1 MIGQDELQS
10 LREKVDIVDVISS
23 YIPLTQKGRNFFGV
37 CPFHDDTNPS
47 MSVSKEKQIYTC
59 FACGA
64 SGNVFKFIMDYEH
77 INFRE
82 AVSKI
87 ATLAGVDLHLTTSVK
102 PTIQKNQKLYDCYD
116 VAFKLYQNNL
126 HTKSGQAALTYLKN
140 RNINDVC
147 MKEFGIGYATKDSH
161 ILTDLL
167 SSKNIPKEAL
177 LKSGLVIENDYGL
190 LDIYK
195 DRVMFPLWDL
205 EGRVVGFSGRLYNG
219 EKQFKYINSKESEIF
234 KKGEILYNYHRAR
247 DEARKAKQI
256 ILMEG
261 FMDVIRAYTVG
272 IKHVVATM
280 GTAVTREQA
289 GHLKRLSNDIIICF
303 DGDEAG
309 AKGTASCIEE
319 LVKLGI
325 TPKVVR
331 LEENLD
337 PDEYIQRYGVLS
349 FQKKLDNPMSMM
361 DFKLSYYKKSKDL
374 TDSAD
379 LTTYVKEVISEL
391 SKIQDEVMR
400 EVTLKKIQEESG
412 LEFTF
417 LKEQL
422 EKLDKKEETTVS
434 PPIVKEK
441 HTAKDKRETKYSKA
455 EKNLIY
461 YMLRDVAAIK
471 VYEKKVTFMP
481 TKEFRNLARE
491 ICCFYKEYGRI
502 ELADFMTYISQN
514 ETMQKALSDI
524 LSLSL
529 KEEAKEEEY
538 LDYAKVIRE
547 YSIKD
552 EINRLKKMMDGAST
566 EEKTKLATKIV
577 ELRLGDKKYD

>member
-82 AVSKI
+82 AISKV
-87 ATLAGVDLHLTTSVK
+87 ATMAGVDLHLSNSIK
-102 PTIQKNQKLYDCYD
+102 PTVQKNQKLYDCYD
-116 VAFKLYQNNL
+116 IASKFYQNNL
-126 HTKSGQAALTYLKN
+126 HTKSGQAAFTYLKN
-140 RNINDVC
+140 RNMDDACI
-147 MKEFGIGYATKDSH
+147 KEFGIGYATKENH

-167 SSKNIPKEAL
+167 SSKQIPKEEL
-177 LKSGLVIENDYGL
+177 LKSGLVVENEYGL

-234 KKGEILYNYHRAR
+234 KKGELLYNYHRAR

-289 GHLKRLSNDIIICF
+289 SHLKRLSNDIIICF

-319 LVKLGI
+319 LGKLGV

-337 PDEYIQRYGVLS
+337 PDEYIQRYGVEA
-349 FQKKLDNPMSMM
+349 FQKKLENPMSMM

-379 LTTYVKEVISEL
+379 LTLYVKEVISEL
-391 SKIQDEVMR
+391 AKMKDEVMR

-412 LEFTF
+412 LDINF

-422 EKLDKKEETTVS
+422 MKLEKKEKTTVV
-434 PPIVKEK
+434 PPVLKEK
-441 HTAKDKRETKYSKA
+441 KEGQQKRVTKYEKA

-461 YMLRDVAAIK
+461 YMLRDVSAIK
-471 VYEKKVTFMP
+471 IYEKKVTFMP

-502 ELADFMTYISQN
+502 ELADFMTYIGQN
-514 ETMQKALSDI
+514 ETMQKALSEI

-529 KEEAKEEEY
+529 KEEAKEEEL

-552 EINRLKKMMDGAST
+552 EIKRLQKLMIGAST